1 MGVQVINW
9 QTYYDA
15 AKKCHD
21 LAGELRAADKPVHD
35 TLKAKCGAMAGDG
48 ICEPWATTYD
58 RVAQETLQ
66 TCTNLADALTN
77 LGYMLSAAG
86 YNLAQ
91 SDNAN
96 PMPERPSIHQM
107 SVYKVTLPTSKG
119 ANGEGIERDG
129 GIAEF
134 YDKLIDEIRKE
145 FGNLPNGN
153 VEKLEAAADTW
164 KTLAEHETITN
175 APARIAAIS
184 DLFVDIEDKRGG
196 LQEMLDHLVTMKSGS
211 ELLAS
216 ASLNLAAPVGTY
228 HAATRDSRTGI
239 ENAIT
244 NGLWAA
250 GAIAV
255 TGVALTF
262 FTAALSD
269 VAAAGG
275 IVAVVG
281 NTIRVIKS
289 VYDANRIL
297 LILGAAT
304 AAAGATALTEFDKI
318 PGLTDISTK
327 LAAIIAMKTL
337 INGDGSS
344 AGPANNSN
352 TPGTPEY
359 TKRVEELAQDPAKNG
374 KVSPQSRREAEVGLY
389 NENAGR
395 VGPLERAQPGPNGED
410 TGEFVDTE
418 SGVHWDVKSS
428 PDVIPDYRPADVA
441 GKPIPNI
448 QTDEEFVEMVEDS
461 LADGEGVMIDQSGMT
476 EARKAH
482 LRQIVESHPGWQG
495 KVLW

>member
-15 AKKCHD
+15 AQKCHT
-21 LAGELRAADKPVHD
+21 LARELRAADKPVHD
-35 TLKAKCGAMAGDG
+35 TLKTKCGAMAGDG

-86 YNLAQ
+86 YNLAY

-96 PMPERPSIHQM
+96 PMPERPSIHSM
-107 SVYKVTLPTSKG
+107 SIHQVSLPTSKG
-119 ANGEGIERDG
+119 ANGDGIERDG
-129 GIAEF
+129 GLEEF
-134 YDKLIDEIRKE
+134 YNQLLDKIREE

-153 VEKLEAAADTW
+153 VEKLEAAATTW
-164 KTLAEHETITN
+164 KDFAGHETVTN
-175 APARIAAIS
+175 APARISSIA
-184 DLFVDIEDKRGG
+184 DLFVDITDKRGG
-196 LQEMLDHLVTMKSGS
+196 LQEMLDHLTTLKSGS

-228 HAATRDSRTGI
+228 HTATRDSRTGI
-239 ENAIT
+239 EKAIT
-244 NGLWAA
+244 NGLWTA

-275 IVAVVG
+275 ILAVVG
-281 NTIRVIKS
+281 NTMRVIKS
-289 VYDANRIL
+289 VYDTNRIL

-318 PGLTDISTK
+318 PNLTEISTK
-327 LAAIIAMKTL
+327 LAAIIVMKTL
-337 INGDGSS
+337 INGDDSPP
-344 AGPANNSN
+344 GPANNSN

-374 KVSPQSRREAEVGLY
+374 KVSPQSRREAEIGLSH
-389 NENAGR
+389 ENAGT

-410 TGEFVDTE
+410 TGEFRDTE
-418 SGVHWDVKSS
+418 SGLHWDVKSS

-448 QTDEEFVEMVEDS
+448 QSDEQFVEMIEDS
-461 LADGEGVMIDQSGMT
+461 LADGEGVMIDPSGMT
-476 EARKAH
+476 ETRQAH
-482 LRQIVESHPGWQG
+482 LRQIVDSHPEWQG